1 MKKIFKYMFAVV
13 AGVAA
18 LAACTNEP
26 DENIKPEEQNGG
38 LTIVASMGD
47 ATKTIMAD
55 GEGIKWEESDNFVA
69 WYVDPAAEKPYSYAL
84 REEKTPTSITEDG
97 YKAALT
103 LENAPVGG
111 YLWLSYGSNTA
122 YDGTSA
128 AKVEFNYNAAQ
139 TQATPGVANKEYMR
153 LVGEKIAVEENGEYT
168 AKMEVVGT
176 IMRFIVYSSNG
187 TYANENVKS
196 VQLVSAD
203 KNIAGGSSAIAYNF
217 ADFYNTE
224 AGRKWHTS
232 VTNQF
237 SDECEIFWDATSKTI
252 TTTLTNTFKPAAD
265 AASSK
270 GNGVYMFVPPVKVGG
285 YKYIVETNEARYIF
299 DASTTPTEFT
309 TNTIKN
315 VTINLEKATKRE
327 DASVPKGTLR
337 YAGVIDEL
345 NNYKFSYEGCA
356 DFNPGKWWFAET
368 KDTDADNYD
377 KREGGEYTAYY
388 ENVVFTYTDATTGN
402 PVDWISVRY
411 NDGGNSAWLFTVQPQ
426 EVGAP
431 ERRAVVTATFG
442 DVNGY
447 VIEDEYKTKSITVS
461 QMAYTTVD
469 ILGFGGGVGDTTI
482 SGAGVDKQDLGW
494 CAISVNGVYVEDW
507 AGDSHN
513 EQSLYGSVVIECREG
528 AANGP
533 IVEWLTVEYGKDAE
547 GKHNSTHL
555 FATAPANNTGVERK
569 ALVCCTYYAPEGC
582 EFEGGAKSAFRQFF
596 VTQPSDTGV
605 KTISLWGGLAA
616 NYEHDANAHQDW
628 GLSYWVVKVDGADAT
643 DWANDSRN
651 EQAIYGGTQF
661 KCYDYTNGVRGAEVD
676 WVTVDYKRDA
686 EGKVIDTWWLADI
699 EANSG
704 EARAA
709 EIVCTFPALEGYAYE
724 DGQNV
729 RTTIIRQAGTTTGGG
744 EEGGDEPDEPVVD
757 EGMSYTIFNNAAD
770 GSKGTGFGP
779 AAGSVGDWYRF
790 ENITING
797 KTYTPGD
804 EMKNLA
810 SNTELVSQL
819 IAKAFSF
826 GEITEEDVQ
835 IPGTDP
841 LTTNPESFVT
851 LEAWSNGGAA
861 IYVRIVLTAN
871 DSGARR
877 TFKIITKDAEGNQVS
892 SVVYFQ
898 NA

>member
-1 MKKIFKYMFAVV
+1 MTKKQLGLMKKIFKYMFAVV

-26 DENIKPEEQNGG
+26 DDNIKPEEQNGG

-69 WYVDPAAEKPYSYAL
+69 WYVDPAAEKPYSYDL

-97 YKAALT
+97 YKATLT
-103 LENAPVGG
+103 LEKAPVGG
-111 YLWLSYGSNTA
+111 YLWLSYGSNAA

-128 AKVEFNYNAAQ
+128 AKVEFNYKAAQ

-203 KNIAGGSSAIAYNF
+203 KNIAGAGSAIAYNF

-232 VTNQF
+232 VANQF
-237 SDECEIFWDATSKTI
+237 SDECEIFWDATSKII

-299 DASTTPTEFT
+299 DASTIPTEFT

-315 VTINLEKATKRE
+315 VTLDLEHEKATRME
-327 DASVPKGTLR
+327 LSSVKGDLQYIGDLNAALQKLSYTGVNEKDGGYW
-337 YAGVIDEL
+337 YAQTRDTGADWVT
-345 NNYKFSYEGCA
+345 KEGA
-356 DFNPGKWWFAET
+356 ANA
-368 KDTDADNYD
+368 
-377 KREGGEYTAYY
+377 AYY
-388 ENVVFTYTDATTGN
+388 TGVVFECIDNATGEEADWLHVYYKTDGSTHW
-402 PVDWISVRY
+402 WI
-411 NDGGNSAWLFTVQPQ
+411 NADPQ
-426 EVGAP
+426 VEGAP
-431 ERRAVVTATFG
+431 ERSATVTATFP
-442 DVNGY
+442 DVDGYLVTEACKTKTITVTQMEYSIDKIITFKLGPKNESVTSEAQTWDNGY
-447 VIEDEYKTKSITVS
+447 IVVQLNGSDLEDNMAESEEA
-461 QMAYTTVD
+461 QMLYDCIRFECHDMSTG
-469 ILGFGGGVGDTTI
+469 L
-482 SGAGVDKQDLGW
+482 GAG
-494 CAISVNGVYVEDW
+494 
-507 AGDSHN
+507 
-513 EQSLYGSVVIECREG
+513 
-528 AANGP
+528 GP
-533 IVEWLTVEYGKDAE
+533 IVDWFTIEYQKNGE
-547 GKHNSTHL
+547 GKYSRPYINVT
-555 FATAPANNTGVERK
+555 ATENTSAQQRRVLVLAKMAAPDGYKFQDGTKDERT
-569 ALVCCTYYAPEGC
+569 LVQ
-582 EFEGGAKSAFRQFF
+582 FEL
-596 VTQPSDTGV
+596 T
-605 KTISLWGGLAA
+605 
-616 NYEHDANAHQDW
+616 
-628 GLSYWVVKVDGADAT
+628 
-643 DWANDSRN
+643 
-651 EQAIYGGTQF
+651 
-661 KCYDYTNGVRGAEVD
+661 
-676 WVTVDYKRDA
+676 
-686 EGKVIDTWWLADI
+686 
-699 EANSG
+699 
-704 EARAA
+704 
-709 EIVCTFPALEGYAYE
+709 
-724 DGQNV
+724 
-729 RTTIIRQAGTTTGGG
+729 QAGAAVGGG
-744 EEGGDEPDEPVVD
+744 DEGGDEPVIV

-770 GSKGTGFGP
+770 GSNGTGFTKD
-779 AAGSVGDWYRF
+779 AYSGDWYRF

-797 KTYTPGD
+797 KTYTPGAEID
-804 EMKNLA
+804 ALA
-810 SNTELVSQL
+810 NNEALMAQL
-819 IAKAFSF
+819 MAKAFSF

-835 IPGTDP
+835 VPGADP

-861 IYVRIVLTAN
+861 IYVRMVITAN

-877 TFKIITKDAEGNQVS
+877 TFKIITKDGEGNQVS
-892 SVVYFQ
+892 SIVYFQ

>member
-69 WYVDPAAEKPYSYAL
+69 WYVDPAAETPYSYAL

-97 YKAALT
+97 YKATLT

-111 YLWLSYGSNTA
+111 YLWLSYGCNAA
-122 YDGTSA
+122 YDRTSA

-203 KNIAGGSSAIAYNF
+203 KNIAGTGAAIAYNF

-224 AGRKWHTS
+224 AGRKWC
-232 VTNQF
+232 TNVADKF
-237 SDECEIFWDATSKTI
+237 SDECEIYWDATSKTI

-270 GNGVYMFVPPVKVGG
+270 GNGVYMFVPPVKIGG

-315 VTINLEKATKRE
+315 VTLDLEHEKATRMELSSVKG
-327 DASVPKGTLR
+327 DLQYTGDLNAASQKLSHTGVNEKDGGYW
-337 YAGVIDEL
+337 YAQ
-345 NNYKFSYEGCA
+345 
-356 DFNPGKWWFAET
+356 T
-368 KDTDADNYD
+368 RDTGAGWVT
-377 KREGGEYTAYY
+377 REGAANAAYY
-388 ENVVFTYTDATTGN
+388 TGVVFECIDNATGEEADWLHVYYKTDGSTHW
-402 PVDWISVRY
+402 WI
-411 NDGGNSAWLFTVQPQ
+411 NADPQ
-426 EVGAP
+426 VEGAP
-431 ERRAVVTATFG
+431 ERSATVTATFP
-442 DVNGY
+442 DVDGY
-447 VIEDEYKTKSITVS
+447 LVTEACKTKTITVT
-461 QMAYTTVD
+461 QMAYTIVD
-469 ILGFGGGVGDTTI
+469 ILGFGGGVGDTII
-482 SGAGVDKQDLGW
+482 SGAGVDKLDLGW
-494 CAISVNGVYVEDW
+494 CAITVNGVNAEDW
-507 AGDSHN
+507 PGDSHN

-533 IVEWLTVEYGKDAE
+533 IVDWLTVEYGKDAE

-555 FATAPANNTGVERK
+555 FATAPANNTGVERR

-596 VTQPSDTGV
+596 VTQPTDTGV
-605 KTISLWGGLAA
+605 STISFWGGLGA

-628 GLSYWVVKVDGADAT
+628 GLSYWVVNVDGVTAT
-643 DWANDSRN
+643 DWANDSHN

-724 DGQNV
+724 NGQNV

-744 EEGGDEPDEPVVD
+744 EEGGDEPDE

-804 EMKNLA
+804 EIKNLA

-851 LEAWSNGGAA
+851 LEAWSDGGAA